1 MYDFYGNF
9 QRIALLRARDFEI
22 ERLTKACEAAV
33 NESLVKRSEMEETSY
48 NLTVLNEK
56 LKQVNANY
64 HLQLLALSERQKTEY
79 REMITSLFETDQ
91 IPDYIRTE
99 SPPASLI
106 RKFVDISKQIV
117 LIFFQSIWSC

>member
-1 MYDFYGNF
+1 
-9 QRIALLRARDFEI
+9 
-22 ERLTKACEAAV
+22 
-33 NESLVKRSEMEETSY
+33 MEETSY

-91 IPDYIRTE
+91 VPDYIRTE

-106 RKFVDISKQIV
+106 RKFVNV
-117 LIFFQSIWSC
+117 LKLDLPLFSECLEP